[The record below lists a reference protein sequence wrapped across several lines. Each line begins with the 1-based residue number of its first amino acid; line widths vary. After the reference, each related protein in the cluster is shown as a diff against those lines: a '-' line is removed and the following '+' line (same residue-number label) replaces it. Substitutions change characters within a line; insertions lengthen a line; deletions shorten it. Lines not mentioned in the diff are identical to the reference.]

1 MSTFALLLVSLVMGW
16 LATLA
21 LVRDVHRLEFRDV
34 LIAASGAACWAF
46 VGMPR
51 MGMQIWGEYG
61 LRFSAI
67 LEIGLAAVTLLVVA
81 NLLRGR
87 GFRCGTLCMRNRALH
102 AAGLSD
108 FSIKH

>member
-21 LVRDVHRLEFRDV
+21 LVRDVHRLQLRDV
-34 LIAASGAACWAF
+34 LIAASGACCWAF

-51 MGMQIWGEYG
+51 MGLQVWGEYG

-67 LEIGLAAVTLLVVA
+67 LELALAAVTVLVVA
-81 NLLRGR
+81 NLVRGR
-87 GFRCGTLCMRNRALH
+87 GFRCGTLCMRSRALH
-102 AAGLSD
+102 AVGGSTL
-108 FSIKH
+108 SIKN